1 MLPRVDGIDFVS
13 TKHGALPVDR
23 LYVHRGLRY
32 GPSGQDRAISDSGC
46 DAMRTRVSAFV
57 PNDSQSCGRRPR
69 RRVTA
74 CVQKLPIFSGVTFF
88 LILMTVGAANAQ
100 SGYNQDALP
109 GWAYFVVGLS
119 TIIIGITI
127 YYLVR
132 SGSEIEKKIKA
143 GQRKMAP
150 AQTAPIIKTY
160 KGSQA
165 AATALFQADAVK
177 MAARGYFPTGQSW
190 GAGQWGGGA
199 FVVAILLIFLFGL
212 GILILAYLLIVRPP
226 GTLTITY
233 EYRVPEKI
241 CPACA
246 EPVKAAAIVCRFCGY
261 RFDKTAAPIRS
272 LSQN

>member
-1 MLPRVDGIDFVS
+1 
-13 TKHGALPVDR
+13 
-23 LYVHRGLRY
+23 
-32 GPSGQDRAISDSGC
+32 
-46 DAMRTRVSAFV
+46 MRTRVGAFV
-57 PNDSQSCGRRPR
+57 SNDLQSCGRKPR
-69 RRVTA
+69 RPVTA
-74 CVQKLPIFSGVTFF
+74 CVQEFLIISGVTFF
-88 LILMTVGAANAQ
+88 LILMSVGAANAQ
-100 SGYNQDALP
+100 SGNQDALP
-109 GWAYFVVGLS
+109 GWAYFIVGLS
-119 TIIIGITI
+119 TIAIGVTI

-165 AATALFQADAVK
+165 VATALFQVDAVK

-226 GTLTITY
+226 GTLTVTY

-246 EPVKAAAIVCRFCGY
+246 EPVKAAAIVCRFCGH
-261 RFDKTAAPIRS
+261 RFDKAAAPIQS
-272 LSQN
+272 HSQN